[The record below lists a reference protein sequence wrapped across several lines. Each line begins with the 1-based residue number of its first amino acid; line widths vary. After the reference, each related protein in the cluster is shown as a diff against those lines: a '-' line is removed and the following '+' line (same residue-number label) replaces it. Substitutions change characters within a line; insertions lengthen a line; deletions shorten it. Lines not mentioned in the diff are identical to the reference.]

1 MDYVLFLKLMMK
13 CGSLLCLLLHLT
25 AAITDKAVNASLL
38 DNQTDPLV
46 AIFDLSKANE
56 SDKLYVGE
64 DTNTKMDAIKDHFK
78 DKVGVNINDE
88 IRSIVEEVLLQKGK

>member
-1 MDYVLFLKLMMK
+1 MK

-46 AIFDLSKANE
+46 SVFDLSKANE

-64 DTNTKMDAIKDHFK
+64 DTHTKMDAIKDHFK

-88 IRSIVEEVLLQKGK
+88 IRTIVEDVLLKKGN